1 MINSN
6 NILDKLSRFP
16 ILFLSSIL
24 LLCLIDIATLYS
36 VGGGDFSMWASKQ
49 LISLLISS
57 TIIIILGISDI
68 SHIYKYS
75 YVMYLIGIL
84 LLIIADIIGYTAMG
98 AQRWIKIG
106 GMTIQPSEIT
116 KPFLIVALARY
127 YNDININLIGNIKTH
142 IIPLILITIPAALV
156 LKQPNLGTA
165 LVITSIG
172 VIIIML
178 AGMKIW
184 KFAIAAILALSS
196 MPIVWNSL
204 HPYQKKRVLSFLN
217 PDEDP
222 LGASYN
228 IIQSKIAIGSGSFTG
243 AGFMSGS
250 QSQLSF
256 LPEKHTDFIFTV
268 IAEEYGFIG
277 STIVL
282 FLFASIAWQSLQ
294 FANHSRHQFVR
305 LISGAFS
312 FMIVIH
318 TFINIGMITGMMPA
332 VGIPLPF
339 LSYGGS
345 NLIASSITAGFVVN
359 GIVHNKSTL
368 RF

>member
-6 NILDKLSRFP
+6 NILNKLSRFP
-16 ILFLSSIL
+16 TLFLASIF

-36 VGGGDFSMWASKQ
+36 VAGGDFSIWASKQ
-49 LISLLISS
+49 LISFVISWS
-57 TIIIILGISDI
+57 IILILGISDV

-75 YVMYLIGIL
+75 YVAYLIGIA

-116 KPFLIVALARY
+116 KPFLIIALARY
-127 YNDININLIGNIKTH
+127 YNDININSIGNIKAH
-142 IIPLILITIPAALV
+142 IIPLILIIIPAALV

-172 VIIIML
+172 IAIIML
-178 AGMKIW
+178 AGMKLW
-184 KFAIAAILALSS
+184 KFGIAALIALSS
-196 MPIVWNSL
+196 LPIIWNSL

-228 IIQSKIAIGSGSFTG
+228 IIQSKIAIGSGGFAG

-277 STIVL
+277 STIILLL
-282 FLFASIAWQSLQ
+282 FGIIVWQSLQ
-294 FANHSRHQFVR
+294 FANNSRHQFIR

-312 FMIVIH
+312 FMLTIH
-318 TFINIGMITGMMPA
+318 VFINIGMITGMMPA

-345 NLIASSITAGFVVN
+345 NLIATSIAVGFVVN